1 MSKMGLTKAQLKL
14 VKEFKDTDDYKQLQY
29 KYIAIRSSGKRASIK
44 DKLIELAKK
53 FVDKYKDQLP
63 KLAYELLVKK
73 FARRFQDYMEDVA
86 KPILAQ
92 AKKKEPEKN
101 EEKTYSLLL
110 EADTADCRTLVET
123 ATSRIAGFAKLHKR
137 AIDLGALSTKEDL
150 KHIIVLENKDS
161 VTELFVKYVNEIT
174 AGDEKSQIND
184 VAAKA
189 FAKITPDNL
198 LFVLVN
204 SIISMAETLE
214 DLSDDFKEFKDTFR
228 SAMIVKEGDL
238 IDRKTKKPKHVGW
251 SWLHSIQSELAQLRG
266 ISADKKEDEY
276 INTPSTPQPPQYV
289 PVPYQLPY
297 PPPPWTTPPDKP
309 WWQQPEGPSYPTIT
323 CKNSATASSNNQ

>member
-14 VKEFKDTDDYKQLQY
+14 VTEFKDTDDYKQLQY

-86 KPILAQ
+86 KPILVQ
-92 AKKKEPEKN
+92 AKANPTATTC
-101 EEKTYSLLL
+101 EERSFRSVRLVSDAPNGNT
-110 EADTADCRTLVET
+110 RTLSE
-123 ATSRIAGFAKLHKR
+123 IA
-137 AIDLGALSTKEDL
+137 
-150 KHIIVLENKDS
+150 LENISLALAKMANSLANIETMFKDAM
-161 VTELFVKYVNEIT
+161 FVK
-174 AGDEKSQIND
+174 D
-184 VAAKA
+184 
-189 FAKITPDNL
+189 
-198 LFVLVN
+198 
-204 SIISMAETLE
+204 
-214 DLSDDFKEFKDTFR
+214 
-228 SAMIVKEGDL
+228 GDL
-238 IDRKTKKPKHVGW
+238 VDRKTKKPKHVGW

-266 ISADKKEDEY
+266 ITADKKEDEY

-309 WWQQPEGPSYPTIT
+309 WWQQPESPSYPTIT
-323 CKNSATASSNNQ
+323 CKNSNIAPASNQ